1 MIGLQATRPRN
12 DIAQFCAISDDSHM
26 DSLQLNLPARDA
38 APGKAPDIRPK
49 VLRSWLAELPM
60 AHATDAGQQLLGGLR
75 GINRAFISAP
85 ERHAALELLHP
96 TVQKLC
102 ATLQRSHRDAS
113 FPLPA
118 GHCLMTT
125 LNQQL
130 LEEMANGYKQVITDR
145 LLDDDTATNLEAL
158 TLAQVDRTL
167 LSSLWRAVNY
177 LGALLLECY
186 LIYAPEPE
194 GVWLDLHR
202 LYRFAEQ
209 HLLHIYDV
217 DALPDD
223 PPVPS
228 TLAESYKRIVLLSL
242 CNPYH
247 LMPDEAAI
255 LFQRFGTWSVAMKV
269 VRLAQAAPPVGSF
282 IVDLDADR
290 PPIYAPP
297 SKVVATPAQARLLDL
312 GAPFTQLEDHINGL
326 RAALKDKQVR
336 RLPHLIERRD
346 YELYLR
352 LKRSWEMR
360 GDRRFARS
368 ALPSNIVMVTGLSAC
383 HFYISGRAE
392 FTPETDEIGLRDP
405 DDDSAAAYSR
415 PPPRAVPAAARSA
428 DEPGDAD
435 VWQQVYAHA
444 PDQPP
449 RRLPAVRENQRFS
462 ANKWLQRNASEGG
475 MAVYCVNDC
484 KANVRVGELIAYQR
498 HGPAGDAW
506 HLGVIRWLR
515 APDFASVELGI
526 MMLADEAQAIATRAV
541 RGSGAGG
548 EYARSL
554 LVRTHKREQQT
565 LLAPPTIYD
574 EGTILLVNLG
584 NRLLSV
590 KLTELIEST
599 RTYAQFNYTPI
610 GAV

>member
-1 MIGLQATRPRN
+1 
-12 DIAQFCAISDDSHM
+12 M

-38 APGKAPDIRPK
+38 APGKTPDLRPK

-60 AHATDAGQQLLGGLR
+60 AHAIDAGQQLLEGLR
-75 GINRAFISAP
+75 GINRSFVSAG
-85 ERHAALELLHP
+85 ERYAALELLHP

-130 LEEMANGYKQVITDR
+130 LEEMANGYKQAITDR
-145 LLDDDTATNLEAL
+145 LLDDDTGDHLEAL
-158 TLAQVDRTL
+158 TLAQVDRIL
-167 LSSLWRAVNY
+167 LTSLWRAVNY
-177 LGALLLECY
+177 LAALLLECY
-186 LIYAPEPE
+186 LIYAPEPDR
-194 GVWLDLHR
+194 VWLDLHR

-209 HLLHIYDV
+209 HLLHIYAV
-217 DALPDD
+217 DAAPDD
-223 PPVPS
+223 PPVPG
-228 TLAESYKRIVLLSL
+228 TVAECYKRIVLLSL

-247 LMPDEAAI
+247 LMPDEAAV
-255 LFQRFGTWSVAMKV
+255 LFHRFGSWSATTKV
-269 VRLAQAAPPVGSF
+269 VRLAPGMPPAGSF

-297 SKVVATPAQARLLDL
+297 SKTASTPAQARLVEL
-312 GAPFTQLEDHINGL
+312 GALFTQLDAHINGL
-326 RAALKDKQVR
+326 RSALKDKQAR
-336 RLPHLIERRD
+336 HLPHLIERRD
-346 YELYLR
+346 YELYMR

-360 GDRRFARS
+360 SDRRFARS

-383 HFYISGRAE
+383 HHYISGMRE
-392 FTPETDEIGLRDP
+392 FAPDTDEIALRDP
-405 DDDSAAAYSR
+405 DDPDRAGAYADPPSGSSAAR
-415 PPPRAVPAAARSA
+415 PA
-428 DEPGDAD
+428 DEPGGAD

-444 PDQPP
+444 RAQPRPPSNSREGP
-449 RRLPAVRENQRFS
+449 RYAANQ
-462 ANKWLQRNASEGG
+462 WLQRNASEGG

-484 KANVRVGELIAYQR
+484 KASVRVGELVTWQR
-498 HGPAGDAW
+498 STAAHSLW

-526 MMLADEAQAIATRAV
+526 MMLASQAQAVATRAV

-554 LVRTHKREQQT
+554 LVRTQKREQQT

-574 EGTILLVNLG
+574 EGTILLVNFG
-584 NRLLSV
+584 TRLLSV

-599 RTYAQFNYTPI
+599 RTYAHFQYTPI